1 MKKEEGEGGGLKE
14 KWGGDDLNKKWKGGG
29 ELNKRENE
37 WEGGASSKSLWV
49 VLFTAVSVLW
59 LKLIFVKGRRDWII

>member
-37 WEGGASSKSLWV
+37 WEGGLLQRVSELFYLLQSQYSDWSWYLWR
-49 VLFTAVSVLW
+49 AVETE
-59 LKLIFVKGRRDWII
+59 